1 MNTVYMDRQ
10 ITAKIVTPLYEEV
23 KDVARERGQNM
34 SEYLRYL
41 IIEDIQRRK

>member
-10 ITAKIVTPLYEEV
+10 ITAKIVTPLYNEV
-23 KDVARERGQNM
+23 KNIAQTRGQNM

-41 IIEDIQRRK
+41 IIEDVNRRR